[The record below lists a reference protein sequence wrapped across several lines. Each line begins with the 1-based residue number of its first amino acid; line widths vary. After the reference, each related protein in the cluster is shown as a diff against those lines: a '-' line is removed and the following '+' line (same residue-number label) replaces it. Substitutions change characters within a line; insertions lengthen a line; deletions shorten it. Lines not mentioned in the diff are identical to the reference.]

1 VNSLSVHHTHTLL
14 LVLLPSPCAYSSS
27 LFFFFLML
35 RPPPRSTLFPYTT
48 LFRSAHRLIL
58 ATTSLERT
66 GSPSWNLSPS
76 RSRKVQVS
84 PSDETLSD
92 STICRCGCNLLSTP
106 YSMSHTRSPALRAM

>member
-1 VNSLSVHHTHTLL
+1 LAQRQQYFWVGFFHDQRKVRSSVATSSFSI
-14 LVLLPSPCAYSSS
+14 VLIIWPMESRA
-27 LFFFFLML
+27 
-35 RPPPRSTLFPYTT
+35 
-48 LFRSAHRLIL
+48 AHRLIL
-58 ATTSLERT
+58 ETTSLERT

-106 YSMSHTRSPALRAM
+106 YSLSHTRSPALRAI